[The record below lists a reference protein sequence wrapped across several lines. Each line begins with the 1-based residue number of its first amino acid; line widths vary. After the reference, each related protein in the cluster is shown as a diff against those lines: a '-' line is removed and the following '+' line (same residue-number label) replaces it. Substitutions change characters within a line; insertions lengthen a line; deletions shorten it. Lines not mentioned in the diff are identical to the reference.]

1 MCLCH
6 SSSLSLAAITATI
19 GIVVAIIAGLVG
31 LIWYPIKRRLKSKI
45 EDNKKIKFKAI

>member
-19 GIVVAIIAGLVG
+19 GIVIAIISALIG
-31 LIWYPIKRRLKSKI
+31 LIWYPVKRRLNIKKTTKI
-45 EDNKKIKFKAI
+45 

>member
-6 SSSLSLAAITATI
+6 SSSLSLAAITATT
-19 GIVVAIIAGLVG
+19 GIVVAIIAGLIG

-45 EDNKKIKFKAI
+45 EDNKNLKSTVI

>member
-19 GIVVAIIAGLVG
+19 GIVVAIIAALIG
-31 LIWYPIKRRLKSKI
+31 LIWYPVKRRLNGKKTTKI
-45 EDNKKIKFKAI
+45 

>member
-19 GIVVAIIAGLVG
+19 GIVVAIIAALIE
-31 LIWYPIKRRLKSKI
+31 LIWYPVKRRLNSK
-45 EDNKKIKFKAI
+45 KTTKI

>member
-19 GIVVAIIAGLVG
+19 GIVVAIIAALIG
-31 LIWYPIKRRLKSKI
+31 LIWYPVKRRLNCKKTTKI
-45 EDNKKIKFKAI
+45 